1 MDRPNSSTTPRAEI
15 LVYASA
21 FWHCEPQL
29 EAGHVNVTIGW
40 SFPLVMATEYGS
52 IEYRS
57 GATKFRSR
65 CIAAGPRQEG
75 LLPFVEEPLGV
86 LYAKPTK
93 AEEEWN
99 AHCERL
105 VADYLLFFVHRVL
118 FGQSRQNW
126 PEVRGSPDILDN
138 VLVFGPALPKFRGR
152 ICYSHF
158 RREKTVAVLAPD
170 CIPGRPPAQGPGTWD
185 TEPYPSFWHDCS
197 VRRWALLPGKGP
209 SDQNQRLNSFDL
221 LVPTGDG
228 ISGRLT
234 AGLPYGAVMWR
245 QKAEKIQQLL
255 DTDRKGTR
263 FALWENKE
271 VFLPRGMA
279 RAVRAAALGDALQ
292 KALNQKAD
300 LLQRAGSDKSFYQE
314 LGDKI
319 QDEGNVLGPDD
330 ELPGIR
336 ALVFCRAVVIRN
348 RNKTSTRPTLAARDM
363 RSEKCVA
370 EAISE
375 LKEAFGDYLFS
386 K

>member
-1 MDRPNSSTTPRAEI
+1 
-15 LVYASA
+15 
-21 FWHCEPQL
+21 
-29 EAGHVNVTIGW
+29 
-40 SFPLVMATEYGS
+40 
-52 IEYRS
+52 
-57 GATKFRSR
+57 
-65 CIAAGPRQEG
+65 
-75 LLPFVEEPLGV
+75 
-86 LYAKPTK
+86 
-93 AEEEWN
+93 
-99 AHCERL
+99 
-105 VADYLLFFVHRVL
+105 
-118 FGQSRQNW
+118 
-126 PEVRGSPDILDN
+126 
-138 VLVFGPALPKFRGR
+138 
-152 ICYSHF
+152 
-158 RREKTVAVLAPD
+158 
-170 CIPGRPPAQGPGTWD
+170 
-185 TEPYPSFWHDCS
+185 
-197 VRRWALLPGKGP
+197 
-209 SDQNQRLNSFDL
+209 
-221 LVPTGDG
+221 
-228 ISGRLT
+228 
-234 AGLPYGAVMWR
+234 MWR